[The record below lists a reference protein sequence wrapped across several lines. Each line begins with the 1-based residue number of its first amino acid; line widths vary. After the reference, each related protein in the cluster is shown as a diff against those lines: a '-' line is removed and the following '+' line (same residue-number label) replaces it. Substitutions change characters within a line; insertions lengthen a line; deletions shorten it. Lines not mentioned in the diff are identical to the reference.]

1 MKGGREEGGRHSEG
15 SLRKPLTIWHIV
27 SRAVSR
33 INRFKPCSGR
43 TNTDGCCH
51 SSCFLGRFYQKKK
64 KKPVLEIN
72 ALLKSLQSYV
82 SDRLHLQSSAG
93 RKKTRRQSARSVIT
107 ETITHNKLLLM
118 LVDSVFRPRE
128 WITAVRMK
136 LKKKKK
142 KKTCWEELQS
152 LINNLKISSGF
163 GVFGK
168 AEPPQRGSACWM
180 LDVILLLFNLFFIF
194 FYSNK
199 DRRVPLEQE
208 SRLCICNQINLA
220 GCGGAICFDNTQSLL
235 ARK

>member
-1 MKGGREEGGRHSEG
+1 M
-15 SLRKPLTIWHIV
+15 
-27 SRAVSR
+27 
-33 INRFKPCSGR
+33 
-43 TNTDGCCH
+43 
-51 SSCFLGRFYQKKK
+51 
-64 KKPVLEIN
+64 LEIN

-136 LKKKKK
+136 LEKK

-152 LINNLKISSGF
+152 LISNLKISSGF

-180 LDVILLLFNLFFIF
+180 LDVILLLLNLFFIF

-199 DRRVPLEQE
+199 DWRVPLEQE
-208 SRLCICNQINLA
+208 SRLCLCNQINLA

-235 ARK
+235 AK

>member
-93 RKKTRRQSARSVIT
+93 KKKTRRQNARSVIT

-136 LKKKKK
+136 LEKKKK
-142 KKTCWEELQS
+142 
-152 LINNLKISSGF
+152 N
-163 GVFGK
+163 
-168 AEPPQRGSACWM
+168 M
-180 LDVILLLFNLFFIF
+180 LRRASIADQQFKNILRLWSFW
-194 FYSNK
+194 
-199 DRRVPLEQE
+199 E
-208 SRLCICNQINLA
+208 SRA
-220 GCGGAICFDNTQSLL
+220 PAERERLL
-235 ARK
+235 DAWCYFALV

>member
-1 MKGGREEGGRHSEG
+1 MGGQTQTAAATLHVFWGGFT
-15 SLRKPLTIWHIV
+15 K
-27 SRAVSR
+27 
-33 INRFKPCSGR
+33 
-43 TNTDGCCH
+43 
-51 SSCFLGRFYQKKK
+51 KKK

-136 LKKKKK
+136 LKRKK
-142 KKTCWEELQS
+142 ELQS

-168 AEPPQRGSACWM
+168 AEPLQRGSACWM
-180 LDVILLLFNLFFIF
+180 LDVILLLFNFFFNFFLFQQ
-194 FYSNK
+194 
-199 DRRVPLEQE
+199 RPE
-208 SRLCICNQINLA
+208 STFRA
-220 GCGGAICFDNTQSLL
+220 GESSLSL
-235 ARK
+235 

>member
-1 MKGGREEGGRHSEG
+1 MGGQTQTAAATLHVFWGGFT
-15 SLRKPLTIWHIV
+15 K
-27 SRAVSR
+27 
-33 INRFKPCSGR
+33 
-43 TNTDGCCH
+43 
-51 SSCFLGRFYQKKK
+51 KKK

-136 LKKKKK
+136 LKRKK
-142 KKTCWEELQS
+142 ELQS

-208 SRLCICNQINLA
+208 SRLCLCNQINLA